1 MKNITLDEI
10 LRRKIEYIKNNPDNE
25 HADVLEGYILGYSDM
40 REDLGMTESEF
51 TEKYLGKLS
60 SHISMIDDVMDGETV
75 VPDFGKSSGYN
86 SAVAEILSLIDANLM
101 F

>member
-10 LRRKIEYIKNNPDNE
+10 LKRKIDYIKNNPDNE
-25 HADVLEGYILGYSDM
+25 HADVLEGYILGYTDM
-40 REDLGMTESEF
+40 KNDLGMSESEF
-51 TEKYLGKLS
+51 TQKYLGKLS
-60 SHISMIDDVMDGETV
+60 EHMAMIDNVMDGETA
-75 VPDFGKSSGYN
+75 VPNFGKSSGYN